1 MLTHLRF
8 VNVHLAFKMIYFY
21 LCVYVCGVCVAVCAH
36 ICTGGRGVEKRESD
50 LLETQAVVTSLKW
63 ASGTDLGSP
72 GRVIRALNH

>member
-1 MLTHLRF
+1 M
-8 VNVHLAFKMIYFY
+8 
-21 LCVYVCGVCVAVCAH
+21 CVAVCAH

-50 LLETQAVVTSLKW
+50 LLEVETQAVVTSLKW